1 MEPVVPKFIDELIDF
16 STKDKKK
23 DKAASSDK
31 AIRQE
36 PGLEPPQEDPRI
48 QPGQEKSLNRH

>member
-16 STKDKKK
+16 CTEAKKIDKG
-23 DKAASSDK
+23 ASSDK
-31 AIRQE
+31 PIRQE
-36 PGLEPPQEDPRI
+36 PGLEPPKEDPKI

>member
-16 STKDKKK
+16 STKDKKNDQGAT
-23 DKAASSDK
+23 DKT
-31 AIRQE
+31 IRQE
-36 PGLEPPQEDPRI
+36 PGLETPQEDPQI

>member
-16 STKDKKK
+16 STEAKKK
-23 DKAASSDK
+23 DKGASSDK
-31 AIRQE
+31 TIRQE
-36 PGLEPPQEDPRI
+36 PGLEPPQEDPKI

>member
-23 DKAASSDK
+23 DQGATSDK
-31 AIRQE
+31 TIGQE
-36 PGLEPPQEDPRI
+36 PGLETPQEDPQI
-48 QPGQEKSLNRH
+48 QTGQEKSLNRH

>member
-1 MEPVVPKFIDELIDF
+1 MEPVVPKFIDDLIDF

-23 DKAASSDK
+23 DEGATLNKT
-31 AIRQE
+31 IRQE
-36 PGLEPPQEDPRI
+36 PGSETPQEDPQI

>member
-16 STKDKKK
+16 SIKAKKK
-23 DKAASSDK
+23 DKRANSDK
-31 AIRQE
+31 TISQKPA
-36 PGLEPPQEDPRI
+36 LETPQEDRKI

>member
-16 STKDKKK
+16 STKAKKK
-23 DKAASSDK
+23 DKGATSDK
-31 AIRQE
+31 TISQK
-36 PGLEPPQEDPRI
+36 PGLGAPQEAPKI